1 MEKGESPYVTDAVS
15 ESVIRKLMFGPKAA
29 TVLFVWEGRNNTQDL
44 SISQIGRLAF
54 FSLYNRLSGL
64 ICLFLMHK

>member
-15 ESVIRKLMFGPKAA
+15 ESVIRKLLFGPKTA

-54 FSLYNRLSGL
+54 F
-64 ICLFLMHK
+64 